1 MAQAARA
8 YGFNA
13 YPNVEEKRF
22 GTADV
27 RAVRTGS
34 ATARTPQPSPIVLLG
49 KMAAIVL
56 VVVAVLCFAR
66 IALTNAAVTTMI
78 ESDTLSAQIS
88 TARSSGVSLEME
100 QSLLSSTSA
109 INAAVKRLNMAAPY
123 GVGTIALDEDVVA
136 LDGNGDLSLSNT
148 IKNTVKVQV

>member
-1 MAQAARA
+1 
-8 YGFNA
+8 
-13 YPNVEEKRF
+13 
-22 GTADV
+22 
-27 RAVRTGS
+27 
-34 ATARTPQPSPIVLLG
+34 
-49 KMAAIVL
+49 
-56 VVVAVLCFAR
+56 
-66 IALTNAAVTTMI
+66 
-78 ESDTLSAQIS
+78 
-88 TARSSGVSLEME
+88 ME